1 MPSGGGDMK
10 LSNREMN
17 LLTVLVGVLVVWFLV
32 LLERV

>member
-1 MPSGGGDMK
+1 MK